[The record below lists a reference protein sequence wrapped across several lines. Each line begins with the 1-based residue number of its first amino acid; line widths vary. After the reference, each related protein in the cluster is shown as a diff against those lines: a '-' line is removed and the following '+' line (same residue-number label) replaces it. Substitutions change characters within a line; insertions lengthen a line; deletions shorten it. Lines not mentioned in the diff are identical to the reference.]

1 MKVLFF
7 YNEDWEKDY
16 FGENIGSSKPAVG
29 QEDFEVE
36 FIKGRVQDFPELKNE
51 EAGVLSVFVGSH
63 VDGAVFDRF
72 PNVKYIAARSTGF
85 DNIDIE
91 EAKKRG
97 IIVSNVPAYGSVT
110 VAEFTFALL
119 LSVSRKI
126 FPAYDQILERGSFK
140 KDGLRGF
147 DLNGKT
153 LGVVGVGKIGLNAI
167 KIANGFGMKVIA
179 FDKNPDEELS
189 KSNNFEYV
197 ELDELLKQADVISL
211 HVPYNPHTHHLLDKE
226 SFEKM
231 KKGVVIINTS
241 RGGIIETQA
250 LVEALKNG
258 VVAGAGLDVLE
269 AEIYMG
275 KGIEALQ
282 EEKVSDDNLETVL
295 HNKYL
300 IEHPSVVITPHN
312 AFNTQEAIERIFDV
326 TVDNIKNFAGGKIE
340 NEV

>member
-16 FGENIGSSKPAVG
+16 FGGNIG
-29 QEDFEVE
+29 QDFEVE
-36 FIKGRVQDFPELKNE
+36 FVKGRVQDFPELKNE
-51 EAGVLSVFVGSH
+51 EVEVLSVFVGSQ
-63 VDGAVFDRF
+63 VDGTVLDRF

-85 DNIDIE
+85 DHIDIE

-97 IIVSNVPAYGSVT
+97 IGVSNVPAYGSVT

-126 FPAYDQILERGSFK
+126 FPAYNQILERGNFK

-153 LGVVGVGKIGLNAI
+153 LGVVGVGKIGQNVI

-179 FDKNPDEELS
+179 FDKHPDEELS
-189 KSNNFEYV
+189 KGQGFEYA

-211 HVPYNPHTHHLLDKE
+211 HVPYNPHTHHLLNKE

-231 KKGVVIINTS
+231 KKGVVIVNTS

-250 LVEALKNG
+250 LVDALKDET
-258 VVAGAGLDVLE
+258 VAGAGLDVLE

-275 KGIEALQ
+275 KELGALQ
-282 EEKVSDDNLETVL
+282 EENVSDVDINTVL

-300 IEHPSVVITPHN
+300 IEHPNVIITPHN

-326 TVDNIKNFAGGKIE
+326 TIQNVKNFAGGEIK